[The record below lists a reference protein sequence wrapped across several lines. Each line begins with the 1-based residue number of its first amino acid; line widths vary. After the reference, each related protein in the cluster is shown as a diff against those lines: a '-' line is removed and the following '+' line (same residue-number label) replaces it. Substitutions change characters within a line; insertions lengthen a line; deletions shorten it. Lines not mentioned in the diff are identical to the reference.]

1 MSMTESPGWQLRHH
15 GTVGLID
22 RLVVEKLVVRASS
35 NEDRRQG
42 LIQLMQHEQLKRFGS
57 ELSPLHERLNCAGE

>member
-1 MSMTESPGWQLRHH
+1 MSMTKSRGLQLRHH
-15 GTVGLID
+15 STVGLID

-42 LIQLMQHEQLKRFGS
+42 LIQLMHHEQLKRFSS
-57 ELSPLHERLNCAGE
+57 ELSPLFEQLNCAGE

>member
-1 MSMTESPGWQLRHH
+1 MTKPPGLQLRHH
-15 GTVGLID
+15 STVGLID
-22 RLVVEKLVVRASS
+22 RLVVRASS
-35 NEDRRQG
+35 NGDRRQG

>member
-1 MSMTESPGWQLRHH
+1 MTKPPGLQLRHH
-15 GTVGLID
+15 STVGLID

-42 LIQLMQHEQLKRFGS
+42 LIQLMRHEQLKRFGS
-57 ELSPLHERLNCAGE
+57 ELNLLLEQLNSAGE